1 MTEEQRAKEGG
12 VGIENVSKR
21 PKMTKRQKRQKK
33 RTKDKRGGRG
43 WVSEKCSGQGSERN
57 QIRETIM
64 VELMGTRGR
73 YLNVIFT
80 NIARNGSNKSK
91 KSVIE
96 YIQFRSGGMFE

>member
-21 PKMTKRQKRQKK
+21 PKMTKRQKWEK

-96 YIQFRSGGMFE
+96 YIQFRSGGKFE